1 MPKEIKLVPIELY
14 DITSTQA
21 KQAKHVQI
29 FNTSLDN
36 TEYEKAKI
44 LYMGEFVC
52 VYTSDSCK
60 ERSAPIS
67 SLIFKETE
75 EFAAFNKLKNDL
87 EIRNHYIDDDVLK
100 CIIDI
105 GYRQIVQK
113 E

>member
-1 MPKEIKLVPIELY
+1 MSKVIKLVPIELH

-36 TEYEKAKI
+36 TEYEEAKI

-60 ERSAPIS
+60 ERSASIRD
-67 SLIFKETE
+67 LIFKETE
-75 EFAAFNKLKNDL
+75 EFAAITKLKNDL
-87 EIRNHYIDDDVLK
+87 EIRNCYVDDHALK
-100 CIIDI
+100 CIIDM